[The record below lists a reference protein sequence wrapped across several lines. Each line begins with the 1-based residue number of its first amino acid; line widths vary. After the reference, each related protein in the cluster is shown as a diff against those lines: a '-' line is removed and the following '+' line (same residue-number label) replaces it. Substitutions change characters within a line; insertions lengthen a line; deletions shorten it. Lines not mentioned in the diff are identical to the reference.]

1 MPTAHAPR
9 ARACDL
15 RRRARLPAPT
25 ARALTPLFPT
35 AHIAQAII
43 DAGVA
48 KLRSDI
54 ETQRKSTRAAADA
67 QYEADLERFKKN
79 RLEELA
85 QEKARI
91 NREAQEADSQC
102 KAEAE
107 RLVRGG
113 GASSQ

>member
-1 MPTAHAPR
+1 
-9 ARACDL
+9 
-15 RRRARLPAPT
+15 
-25 ARALTPLFPT
+25 
-35 AHIAQAII
+35 
-43 DAGVA
+43 
-48 KLRSDI
+48 
-54 ETQRKSTRAAADA
+54 
-67 QYEADLERFKKN
+67 LERFKKN